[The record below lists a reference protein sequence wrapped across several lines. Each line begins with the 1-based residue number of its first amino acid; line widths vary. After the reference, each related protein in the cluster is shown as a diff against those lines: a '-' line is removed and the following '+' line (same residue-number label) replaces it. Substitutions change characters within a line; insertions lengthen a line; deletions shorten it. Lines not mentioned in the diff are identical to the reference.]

1 MNITDYDDDE
11 LNEEFAAKV
20 SFEEDDKAKPK
31 GSEEALD
38 NALERTWYTDTSV
51 SNPHNVGSAMGTEY
65 EWMNWASYLANF
77 PDQIATFWEEYDKD
91 VKMHKYVLNKLSK
104 EMSTKGDATE
114 FIQALNCIFHDT
126 FDRVRLEHPPLL
138 NLERGMMMMN
148 LNKMRG
154 NFGQG
159 GGGSERSLEPNHE
172 SHMKVWK
179 GYENRA
185 FKLMKT
191 VQEHPLIPKPD
202 PYEYIKDTTTKPL
215 KNRGKFP
222 TEDQRMK
229 WEDEE
234 DDGGC
239 FGFSGAD
246 VEDLLAQGVKPW
258 DDDAGAVLAAI
269 NGEYDY

>member
-1 MNITDYDDDE
+1 MGKKSKRRNPTSSKNTNSSKIGQKKSSSTINGGTASGDKNNDDGINKWTIHDKKLAGSPNRRLGGGYTDDCDDE

-20 SFEEDDKAKPK
+20 SFEDDDRAPK

-138 NLERGMMMMN
+138 NLERGMMIMN

-159 GGGSERSLEPNHE
+159 RGGSERSL
-172 SHMKVWK
+172 
-179 GYENRA
+179 GR
-185 FKLMKT
+185 
-191 VQEHPLIPKPD
+191 
-202 PYEYIKDTTTKPL
+202 DTFFL
-215 KNRGKFP
+215 FY
-222 TEDQRMK
+222 
-229 WEDEE
+229 
-234 DDGGC
+234 
-239 FGFSGAD
+239 F
-246 VEDLLAQGVKPW
+246 
-258 DDDAGAVLAAI
+258 
-269 NGEYDY
+269 